1 MANEVE
7 VEVELAQPDA
17 LNRDRFSGAAEFQTA
32 VRDFLKLATQQ
43 QWQKLIL
50 SDPDFVDWPLGEV
63 ATIQIL
69 SEWAGPGRS
78 LVMLAGDYEG
88 LRRRHARFVRWRRNW
103 SHIIDCRRTPPAEA
117 QATPSAI
124 WGDRAMLHRFD
135 VDFSTG
141 LTSTDPMRRVRL
153 RQELGEWIAS
163 SSPAFPAST
172 LGL

>member
-1 MANEVE
+1 MVNEVQ
-7 VEVELAQPDA
+7 VLQPDS
-17 LNRDRFSGAAEFQTA
+17 LDSERFSSVAAFQAA
-32 VRDFLKLATQQ
+32 VRDFLQLATRQE
-43 QWQKLIL
+43 WKKLIL
-50 SDPDFVDWPLGEV
+50 SDPDFADWPLGEV

-78 LVMLAGDYEG
+78 LVMLAGDYDT
-88 LRRRHARFVRWRRNW
+88 LRRRHARFVRWRRDW
-103 SHIIDCRRTPPAEA
+103 SHIMDCRQTAVAEA

-124 WGDRAMLHRFD
+124 WSDGAILHRFD

-141 LTSTDPMRRVRL
+141 LTSTEPMRRVRL
-153 RQELGEWIAS
+153 RQELAEWIAS